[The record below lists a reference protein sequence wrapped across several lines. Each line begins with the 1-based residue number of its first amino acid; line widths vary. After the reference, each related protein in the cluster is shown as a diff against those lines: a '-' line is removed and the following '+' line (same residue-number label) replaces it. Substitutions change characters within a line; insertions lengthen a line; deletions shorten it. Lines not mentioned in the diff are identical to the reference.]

1 MKRIRLALMIALPIL
16 VLGGASFATLELIRS
31 FETPEAPPREVRP
44 PLVQVIT
51 ARPETLRLTVEAEGT
66 VAPRTESQLVAEVSG
81 RIVEVSPSLAVG
93 GFFSAGDVLL
103 RTEQREYEL
112 AIARAQAE
120 IEQSNL
126 RLATEEETALIAREE
141 WAELGQGEPSRLL
154 FREPQI
160 TEAKASLAAAQAAL
174 KQAEYDLA
182 RTVVKAPFAG
192 RVRSKQVD
200 VGQFVQRGTPVATLY
215 SVDIAEVRLPIPNA
229 ELEFCKLP
237 LAYRDGSAASEGPAV
252 RLTARF
258 AGRDHTWTG
267 RVVRTEGEID
277 PRTRMV
283 NAIAQVRDPYG
294 RGRNA
299 DRPPLAIGMFV
310 HAAIDGI
317 VVRNVVKAP
326 RSALRDDTTVYVI
339 NSANRLVF
347 REVDIL
353 RRERESVL
361 IRSGVE
367 EGERICT
374 SPLEAAVNGMRVVVT
389 EDGEEPGGSETAM
402 RGAT

>member
-1 MKRIRLALMIALPIL
+1 MKTIRLALMIALPIL
-16 VLGGASFATLELIRS
+16 VLGGASLATWELIRS
-31 FETPEAPPREVRP
+31 FEAPEAPPREVRP
-44 PLVQVIT
+44 PLVQAIT
-51 ARPETLRLTVEAEGT
+51 ARAETLRLTVEAEGT

-81 RIVEVSPSLAVG
+81 RVVEVSPSLAVG
-93 GFFSAGDVLL
+93 GFFATGDVLL
-103 RTEQREYEL
+103 RIEQREYEL

-120 IEQSNL
+120 IEQSKL
-126 RLATEEETALIAREE
+126 RLTTEEETGLIAREE

-160 TEAKASLAAAQAAL
+160 AEAKAALAAAQAAL
-174 KQAEYDLA
+174 QQAEYDLA

-200 VGQFVQRGTPVATLY
+200 VGQFIQRGMPVATLY
-215 SVDIAEVRLPIPNA
+215 SVDVAEVRLPIPNA

-237 LAYRDGSAASEGPAV
+237 LAYRDDSAATEGPAV
-252 RLTARF
+252 QLTARF

-294 RGRNA
+294 RGHNT

-310 HAAIDGI
+310 HAAIEGI
-317 VVRNVVKAP
+317 VVRNVVQAP
-326 RSALRDDTTVYVI
+326 RSALRGDSTIYVI
-339 NSANRLVF
+339 DSANRLIF

-353 RRERESVL
+353 RRERELVL

-367 EGERICT
+367 EGERICI
-374 SPLEAAVNGMRVVVT
+374 SPLEAAVNGMRVMIA
-389 EDGEEPGGSETAM
+389 EDGEEPGGSESAM

>member
-1 MKRIRLALMIALPIL
+1 MKKIRLALMIALPIL
-16 VLGGASFATLELIRS
+16 VLGGGSIATRELILS
-31 FETPEAPPREVRP
+31 FEAPVAPLREVRP
-44 PLVQVIT
+44 PLVQAIT
-51 ARPETLRLTVEAEGT
+51 ARPETLRLIVEAEGT

-81 RIVEVSPSLAVG
+81 RVVEVSPSLAVG

-103 RTEQREYEL
+103 RIEQREYEL

-120 IEQSNL
+120 IEQSKL
-126 RLATEEETALIAREE
+126 RLATEEETAVIAREE

-160 TEAKASLAAAQAAL
+160 AEVKAALAAAQAAL

-200 VGQFVQRGTPVATLY
+200 VGQFVQRGMPVATLY
-215 SVDIAEVRLPIPNA
+215 SVDVAEVRLPIPNA
-229 ELEFCKLP
+229 ELEFCRLP
-237 LAYRDGSAASEGPAV
+237 LAYRDGSAASQGPTV
-252 RLTARF
+252 QLIARF
-258 AGRDHTWTG
+258 AGRDHSWTG

-283 NAIAQVRDPYG
+283 NAIAQVQDPYG
-294 RGRNA
+294 RGRSA

-310 HAAIDGI
+310 HAAIEGI
-317 VVRNVVKAP
+317 VVRDVIKAP
-326 RSALRDDTTVYVI
+326 RSALRGDNTVYVVD
-339 NSANRLVF
+339 SANRLAF
-347 REVDIL
+347 REVEIL

-361 IRSGVE
+361 IRSGVQD
-367 EGERICT
+367 GERICI
-374 SPLEAAVNGMRVVVT
+374 SPLEAAVNGMQVMVSQ
-389 EDGEEPGGSETAM
+389 DGAEPGGSAA
-402 RGAT
+402 ATGGTT